1 MATDSERNRG
11 AGAYSGA
18 GVETLKPETG
28 PSAIITQ
35 KPILAFKTTG
45 ADPPSPFWV
54 TEVDQL
60 VVTVWNSLA
69 AADLTLTWR
78 LLDIYSGELKQNV
91 QDMFPTSDK
100 VQNNFR
106 FNLAQGFLLS
116 VQLGFRGAAAKRG
129 QTFAFVSLQRVS
141 GTSGFGT
148 ATLFAD
154 YISEQAS
161 LGWPGAQQR
170 ANTEGPG
177 FIHSQL
183 TTNPAAGAEM
193 IVTVPASTR
202 WGIISDIFALQ
213 TSATVANRNVEF
225 LIDDGVNSYWRVTAP
240 VTVPASTLQIFSVAA
255 FNYPQGIVAT
265 DSVLPMPANLRL
277 IAGHRLRTLTTNLQ
291 AGDQYSGLVTL
302 VEEWLDF

>member
-18 GVETLKPETG
+18 GVETQKPETG
-28 PSAIITQ
+28 PSVIITQ

-106 FNLAQGFLLS
+106 FNLSQGFLLS

-154 YISEQAS
+154 YISEQNS

-170 ANTEGPG
+170 SNTEGPG
-177 FIHSQL
+177 FLHSVL
-183 TTNPAAGAEM
+183 TANPAAGAEM
-193 IVTVPASTR
+193 IFTAPAGTR
-202 WGIISDIFALQ
+202 FGIISHLFALT
-213 TSATVANRNVEF
+213 TSAAVANRNVEF
-225 LIDDGVNSYWRVTAP
+225 LVDDGANAYWRVSSP
-240 VTVPASTLQIFSVAA
+240 VTVAASTTQVFSVAS
-255 FNYPQGIVAT
+255 FNYPQGIVTT

-277 IAGHRLRTLTTNLQ
+277 PPGHRLRTLTGNIQ
-291 AGDQYSGLVTL
+291 AADQYNSITTL